1 MYSISNYYTEKK
13 FRYALP
19 TRLINHIP
27 YISANDPRFHHLNS
41 SLYIGSPI
49 RPTYSV
55 LEANPSITPDPSP
68 LCFPKAPKYIL
79 NEDPRYRRGY
89 CYTTPITL
97 TQESKATEAEN
108 LYKVAVPP
116 GVRPVGYDTASQ
128 SYIMSPVEGMIE
140 MPPGVPFAVH
150 IDDHPDQI
158 ITVGCVQTLDSLR
171 GYSEY
176 PRISEVFHELFDL
189 TWGTSSTEPIFRLD
203 GIKLN
208 QRSQAEKP
216 DCYDG
221 SASLGVTVEEQ
232 SSGFVQP
239 AVQAVT
245 DEAQV
250 ILGKLLVLLA
260 ELYKLI
266 VPLCIS
272 KQEWEAWLFRL
283 MDVNA
288 LCCGA
293 LHSGFSG
300 VQRNLSSS
308 FNGGSLALVL
318 GILTGAFHVDW
329 NDDPNGYTLLI
340 ALFRLPPG
348 MP

>member
-1 MYSISNYYTEKK
+1 
-13 FRYALP
+13 
-19 TRLINHIP
+19 
-27 YISANDPRFHHLNS
+27 
-41 SLYIGSPI
+41 
-49 RPTYSV
+49 
-55 LEANPSITPDPSP
+55 
-68 LCFPKAPKYIL
+68 
-79 NEDPRYRRGY
+79 
-89 CYTTPITL
+89 
-97 TQESKATEAEN
+97 
-108 LYKVAVPP
+108 
-116 GVRPVGYDTASQ
+116 
-128 SYIMSPVEGMIE
+128 MSPVEGMIE
-140 MPPGVPFAVH
+140 MPPGVPFAVR

-158 ITVGCVQTLDSLR
+158 ITVGCVQMLDSLR
-171 GYSEY
+171 GYSKY
-176 PRISEVFHELFDL
+176 PQISE
-189 TWGTSSTEPIFRLD
+189 GTLSTEPIFRLD

-208 QRSQAEKP
+208 QWSQAEKP

-221 SASLGVTVEEQ
+221 SASLGITVEEQ
-232 SSGFVQP
+232 FSGFVQP

-293 LHSGFSG
+293 LHSGFSS
-300 VQRNLSSS
+300 VQRNLSLS
-308 FNGGSLALVL
+308 FNGGSPALVL

-329 NDDPNGYTLLI
+329 NDDLNGYTLLI
-340 ALFRLPPG
+340 ALFWLPILG
-348 MP
+348 LKSA

>member
-1 MYSISNYYTEKK
+1 MEVDKEPDRSGQQEPMHMGDHKEDPLLSGMSGNELMTLICARKIETHDKKK

-19 TRLINHIP
+19 TRLITNIP
-27 YISANDPRFHHLNS
+27 YISANNPRFHHLNS

-49 RPTYSV
+49 CPTYSV

-79 NEDPRYRRGY
+79 TEDLRYCQG
-89 CYTTPITL
+89 
-97 TQESKATEAEN
+97 
-108 LYKVAVPP
+108 
-116 GVRPVGYDTASQ
+116 
-128 SYIMSPVEGMIE
+128 
-140 MPPGVPFAVH
+140 
-150 IDDHPDQI
+150 
-158 ITVGCVQTLDSLR
+158 LR

-176 PRISEVFHELFDL
+176 PRISEVFHELFDI
-189 TWGTSSTEPIFRLD
+189 TWGTSSTEPIFHLD

-208 QRSQAEKP
+208 QWSQAEKP

-221 SASLGVTVEEQ
+221 SASLGITVEEQ

-340 ALFRLPPG
+340 ALFWLPPG
-348 MP
+348 MPKYFIQIFWY